1 MAGRAARV
9 ILVGLVL
16 VLAALPSNASAAEKK
31 TGQKAVLL
39 KRAGENLM
47 GAPGDA
53 LMVPYTFPE
62 TFVHG
67 IYQNK
72 HYSTMEKVLLT
83 PIWSIVYIPACG
95 FVSTMM
101 PAARFVEGAAMVPV
115 GLATAGSDYDWGVF
129 QPLPGKR
136 NAVVQRGPLYTGT
149 RWCEGF
155 FQ

>member
-16 VLAALPSNASAAEKK
+16 ALAASASNAAEEK
-31 TGQKAVLL
+31 KAVLL
-39 KRAGENLM
+39 KRAGSNLV

-67 IYQNK
+67 FYMNK
-72 HYSTMEKVLLT
+72 RYSTLEKVLLT
-83 PIWSIVYIPACG
+83 PVWGLVYVPACG

-115 GLATAGSDYDWGVF
+115 GVMTAGSDYDWGVF

-136 NAVVQRGPLYTGT
+136 NAIVQKPPLYTGT

>member
-16 VLAALPSNASAAEKK
+16 GWEASASNAEE
-31 TGQKAVLL
+31 QKAVLL
-39 KRAGENLM
+39 KPAGSNVI

-67 IYQNK
+67 FYMNK
-72 HYSTMEKVLLT
+72 RYSTLEKVLLT
-83 PIWSIVYIPACG
+83 PVWSVVYIPACG

-101 PAARFVEGAAMVPV
+101 PAA
-115 GLATAGSDYDWGVF
+115 
-129 QPLPGKR
+129 
-136 NAVVQRGPLYTGT
+136 
-149 RWCEGF
+149 
-155 FQ
+155 

>member
-16 VLAALPSNASAAEKK
+16 ALAAMPSNAEEK
-31 TGQKAVLL
+31 KAVLL

-53 LMVPYTFPE
+53 LMLPYTFPE

-67 IYQNK
+67 LYMNK
-72 HYSTMEKVLLT
+72 RYSTLEKVLLT
-83 PIWSIVYIPACG
+83 PVWGLVYIPACG

-115 GLATAGSDYDWGVF
+115 GVATAGSDYDWGVF
-129 QPLPGKR
+129 QPLAGKR
-136 NAVVQRGPLYTGT
+136 NAVVQKSPLYTGT

>member
-1 MAGRAARV
+1 MAGRAARW

-16 VLAALPSNASAAEKK
+16 ALAAMPSNAEEK
-31 TGQKAVLL
+31 KAVLL
-39 KRAGENLM
+39 KRAGSNLM
-47 GAPGDA
+47 GAPGD
-53 LMVPYTFPE
+53 LFMVPYTFPE

-67 IYQNK
+67 FYMNK
-72 HYSTMEKVLLT
+72 RYSVLEKVLLT
-83 PIWSIVYIPACG
+83 PVWSVVYIPACG

-136 NAVVQRGPLYTGT
+136 NAVVQKPPVYTGT